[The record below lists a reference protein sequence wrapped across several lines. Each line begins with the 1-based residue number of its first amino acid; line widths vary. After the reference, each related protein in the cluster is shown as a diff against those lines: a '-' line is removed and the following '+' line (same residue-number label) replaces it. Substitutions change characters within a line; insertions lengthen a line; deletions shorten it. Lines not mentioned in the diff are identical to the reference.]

1 MINVKDFKK
10 NRFKIIVTCDNNIL
24 MGKAWIKPL
33 GLVACETN
41 CKRIKTSLIKF
52 VSFKK
57 YHSAIF
63 RNGLLYLISA

>member
-1 MINVKDFKK
+1 MKDFKK

-41 CKRIKTSLIKF
+41 CKRIT
-52 VSFKK
+52 
-57 YHSAIF
+57 
-63 RNGLLYLISA
+63 